1 MSNMQSQIKIQS
13 KLSSPF
19 IIHKGIQQGDAL
31 AFLLF
36 NITLEYAI
44 IKSDIQTRD
53 TIFYK
58 SVQFMAYSDD
68 ILIIGRSLASL
79 KKAFQLLNRQVRTW
93 DQVSMKAKLN
103 IWWQKTPRIAASPA
117 PLKQEDTT
125 LKEVIAL
132 HILVHW

>member
-1 MSNMQSQIKIQS
+1 MIMSNMQSQIKIQS

-31 AFLLF
+31 AFLHF

-44 IKSDIQTRD
+44 IKSDIQTIE
-53 TIFYK
+53 TIFYR

-68 ILIIGRSLASL
+68 IVIIGRSLASL

-93 DQVSMKAKLN
+93 D
-103 IWWQKTPRIAASPA
+103 
-117 PLKQEDTT
+117 
-125 LKEVIAL
+125 
-132 HILVHW
+132 